1 MGLMAFGANETPIE
15 LIVLVDLLL
24 IFLCQAPASAVWPA
38 FTTRGRREGL
48 WEFRIL

>member
-15 LIVLVDLLL
+15 RIALVDL

-38 FTTRGRREGL
+38 LAIQGRRKGL
-48 WEFRIL
+48 REFRIL